1 MLKVSTMR
9 LAKTLVIA
17 AAGAVGALALG
28 AATRPAALAQ
38 AAPGVWEVSGMP
50 GTKKPILQCVGDLLA
65 LAQFEHR
72 GESCSRRVIRDSG
85 SSASVEYSCPSGGF
99 GRSEIGLITPR
110 SLRIETQGIS
120 DGLPFHYV
128 IQARRM
134 GDCPSHQTA
143 SRH

>member
-1 MLKVSTMR
+1 MR
-9 LAKTLVIA
+9 FGRFL
-17 AAGAVGALALG
+17 AVGAAGVGAAFLLG

-38 AAPGVWEVSGMP
+38 AAPGLWEITGVPAM
-50 GTKKPILQCVGDLLA
+50 KAPIRQCFGDLLA

-72 GESCSRRVIRDSG
+72 NESCARRVIRDAATSTT
-85 SSASVEYSCPSGGF
+85 VEYNCPGGGF

-134 GDCPSHQTA
+134 GDCPSRQTA

>member
-1 MLKVSTMR
+1 L
-9 LAKTLVIA
+9 
-17 AAGAVGALALG
+17 LG

-38 AAPGVWEVSGMP
+38 AAPGLWEVTGVPAM
-50 GTKKPILQCVGDLLA
+50 KAPIRQCFGDLLA

-72 GESCSRRVIRDSG
+72 NESCSRRVIRDAATSTT
-85 SSASVEYSCPSGGF
+85 VEYNCPGGGF

-134 GDCPSHQTA
+134 GDCPSRQTA

>member
-1 MLKVSTMR
+1 MR
-9 LAKTLVIA
+9 FGRFLAIG
-17 AAGAVGALALG
+17 AAGVGAALLLG

-38 AAPGVWEVSGMP
+38 AMPGLWEVTGVPAMK
-50 GTKKPILQCVGDLLA
+50 TPIRQCFGDLLA

-72 GESCSRRVIRDSG
+72 NESCSRRVIRDAA
-85 SSASVEYSCPSGGF
+85 SSTTVEYNCPGGGF

-134 GDCPSHQTA
+134 GDCPSRQTA

>member
-1 MLKVSTMR
+1 MR
-9 LAKTLVIA
+9 FGRFLAIG
-17 AAGAVGALALG
+17 AAGVGVALLLG
-28 AATRPAALAQ
+28 AAARPAALAQ
-38 AAPGVWEVSGMP
+38 AAPGLWEVTGVPAM
-50 GTKKPILQCVGDLLA
+50 KAPIRQCFGDLLA

-72 GESCSRRVIRDSG
+72 NESCSRRVIRDAA
-85 SSASVEYSCPSGGF
+85 SSTTVEYNCPGGGF

-120 DGLPFHYV
+120 GGLPFHYV

-134 GDCPSHQTA
+134 GDCPSRETA